1 MTGRLAVNIAGLKLA
16 NPTMLAA
23 GILGMSSSTLK
34 RVAEQGAG
42 AVVTKSLSLKPNSGY
57 LNPTLAQVEG
67 GFINAMGLP
76 NPGIDHF
83 AREIQAIKGANV
95 PVVVSIYAKSPHE
108 FAVTAKK
115 ALEAGAD
122 ALELNVSCPHVAKAG
137 AEIGQDPKLVQ
148 EVVEATK
155 KTVEKPVFVKLT
167 PNVAKISELA
177 EAAEKG
183 GADAVTAIN
192 TVKAMVI
199 NIETAKPILS
209 HGVGGLS
216 GSAIKPIAVRCVYEV
231 YKAVNI
237 PVIGCGGIDAWQD
250 AVEFLQAGAS
260 AIQIGTAVATKG
272 LKVFKQVSKG
282 VENYLENKK
291 FANVNE
297 IVGLAHRR

>member
-34 RVAEQGAG
+34 RVAEQGAA

-67 GFINAMGLP
+67 GFVNAMGLP

-83 AREIQAIKGANV
+83 AREIQAIKEVKV
-95 PVVVSIYAKSPHE
+95 PVVVSIYAKSPQE
-108 FAVTAKK
+108 FALTAKK
-115 ALEAGAD
+115 ALKAGAD
-122 ALELNVSCPHVAKAG
+122 ALELNVSCPHVAEAG
-137 AEIGQDPKLVQ
+137 AEIGQDPKLVR

-167 PNVAKISELA
+167 PNVAKITELA
-177 EAAEKG
+177 EAAENG

-231 YKAVNI
+231 YKSVNI

-272 LKVFKQVSKG
+272 LHVFKQVSEG
-282 VENYLENKK
+282 IESYLENNR
-291 FANVNE
+291 FSSVNE
-297 IVGLAHRR
+297 IVGLAHRS